1 MTKGPYFYETRLRW
15 TGARHG
21 RIDAPELPAVP
32 VSAPPEFNGEAGLWS
47 PEHLLVSAVETC
59 LMTTFLA
66 IAENSKLETLDYV
79 SSSHATLEWAD
90 EGGLRFTEM
99 TVRPRIEVASAG
111 DSGKAVR
118 IVEKAHKHCLVS
130 NALNFPVHV
139 VPEITVRV
147 SPPMRLAS
155 EKLFER
161 GEAA

>member
-1 MTKGPYFYETRLRW
+1 MTKGPYIYETRLRW
-15 TGARHG
+15 TGARQG

-66 IAENSKLETLDYV
+66 IAENSKLQALAYDST
-79 SSSHATLEWAD
+79 SHATLEWVDGA
-90 EGGLRFTEM
+90 GYRFTGL
-99 TVRPRIEVASAG
+99 TVRPLIEVASG
-111 DSGKAVR
+111 TDSGKAVR

-130 NALNFPVHV
+130 NAVNFPVHV
-139 VPEITVRV
+139 APEITVRV
-147 SPPMRLAS
+147 TPAVTAADQ
-155 EKLFER
+155 LFER

>member
-1 MTKGPYFYETRLRW
+1 MTKGPYYYETRLRW
-15 TGARHG
+15 TGARQG
-21 RIDAPELPAVP
+21 RIDGPEMPAVL

-66 IAENSKLETLDYV
+66 IAENSKLEMLDYA
-79 SSSHATLEWAD
+79 SSSHATLEWID
-90 EGGLRFTEM
+90 GDGYRFTEL
-99 TVRPRIEVASAG
+99 TVRPRIEIATGS

-139 VPEITVRV
+139 APEITVRV
-147 SPPMRLAS
+147 SPATTAAG
-155 EKLFER
+155 EVFER

>member
-1 MTKGPYFYETRLRW
+1 MTKGPYMYQTRLRW
-15 TGARHG
+15 TGARQG

-59 LMTTFLA
+59 LMTTYLA
-66 IAENSKLETLDYV
+66 IAENSKLQTLDYS
-79 SSSHATLEWAD
+79 SSSHATLEWVD
-90 EGGLRFTEM
+90 GSGYRFTGL
-99 TVRPRIEVASAG
+99 TVRPRIEIAAG
-111 DSGKAVR
+111 SDSGKAVR

-147 SPPMRLAS
+147 SPPEAAMNEA
-155 EKLFER
+155 FER
-161 GEAA
+161 EEAA

>member
-1 MTKGPYFYETRLRW
+1 MTKGPYFYKTRLRW
-15 TGARHG
+15 TGARQG

-32 VSAPPEFNGEAGLWS
+32 VGAPPEFNGEAGLWS

-79 SSSHATLEWAD
+79 SSSHATLEWA
-90 EGGLRFTEM
+90 EGGGLHFTEM
-99 TVRPRIEVASAG
+99 TVRPRIEIATGS

-147 SPPMRLAS
+147 APSMTADD
-155 EKLFER
+155 ELFER

>member
-1 MTKGPYFYETRLRW
+1 MTKGPYYYETRLRW
-15 TGARHG
+15 TGARQG

-32 VSAPPEFNGEAGLWS
+32 VSAPPEFDGEAGLWS

-66 IAENSKLETLDYV
+66 IAEKSRIETLDYE

-90 EGGLRFTEM
+90 DGGLRFTEL
-99 TVRPRIEVASAG
+99 TVRPRIEVASGAE
-111 DSGKAVR
+111 SGKTVR

-147 SPPMRLAS
+147 SPAVTA
-155 EKLFER
+155 EGELFEH

>member
-1 MTKGPYFYETRLRW
+1 MTNGPYFYETRLRW
-15 TGARHG
+15 TGGRQG
-21 RIDAPELPAVP
+21 RIDSPELPAVP
-32 VSAPPEFNGEAGLWS
+32 VSAPPEFKGEAGVWS

-66 IAENSKLETLDYV
+66 IAENSKLGALAYDST
-79 SSSHATLEWAD
+79 SHATLEWVD
-90 EGGLRFTEM
+90 GGGYRFTEL
-99 TVRPRIEVASAG
+99 TVRPRIEIASGA

-139 VPEITVRV
+139 VPEVIVRV
-147 SPPMRLAS
+147 APSMPAVEEP
-155 EKLFER
+155 FEC

>member
-15 TGARHG
+15 TGARQG

-32 VSAPPEFNGEAGLWS
+32 VSAPPEFSGEAGLWS

-59 LMTTFLA
+59 LMTTYLA

-90 EGGLRFTEM
+90 GSGFRFTEL
-99 TVRPRIEVASAG
+99 TVRPRIEIATGS

-147 SPPMRLAS
+147 APSMTADD
-155 EKLFER
+155 ELFER

>member
-1 MTKGPYFYETRLRW
+1 MAKGPYFYETRLRW
-15 TGARHG
+15 TGARQG

-66 IAENSKLETLDYV
+66 IAENSKFEALDYA
-79 SSSHATLEWAD
+79 SSSHATLEWVD
-90 EGGLRFTEM
+90 GDGYRFTEL
-99 TVRPRIEVASAG
+99 TIRPRIEVACGG

-118 IVEKAHKHCLVS
+118 IVEKAHKHCLIS

-147 SPPMRLAS
+147 TPPVTAA
-155 EKLFER
+155 EELFER
-161 GEAA
+161 SEAA